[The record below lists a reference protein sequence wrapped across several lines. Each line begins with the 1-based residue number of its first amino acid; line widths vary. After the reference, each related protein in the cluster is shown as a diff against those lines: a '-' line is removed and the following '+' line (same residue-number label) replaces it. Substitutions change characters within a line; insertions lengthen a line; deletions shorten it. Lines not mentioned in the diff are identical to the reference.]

1 MQPWPSVSCG
11 KPFLRARRAG
21 EPRPSRPA
29 AGSHAACSRCEDAR
43 EAAAPQV
50 GSDLVPAA
58 GPAAAR
64 PDCPAPAQGAET
76 SLPGRGQGPAPLAL
90 REAPACPLRDL
101 PPLPSLAAC
110 LCHAFTCLTF
120 VGVFVAVGNRGVS
133 VWLPIVG
140 LPSWTSRVPHA
151 AARPQVPGPA
161 PGPADVRGVSEGGP
175 RMQSRPDPEMGCSP
189 HASSSRKRGVVGDGL
204 PSSAGLGPAGVCRG
218 SMGCGRELAL
228 IVHNTAEGHTLRDG
242 PCCAHAHAHS
252 HMCTCV
258 YVCVHVYTDGS
269 V

>member
-1 MQPWPSVSCG
+1 MQPWPSVSRG
-11 KPFLRARRAG
+11 KPFLRAGRAG

-29 AGSHAACSRCEDAR
+29 AGSHAAWSRCEDAR

-140 LPSWTSRVPHA
+140 LPSWTSAPRQGGQGPTCRSSA
-151 AARPQVPGPA
+151 AGPWTGARPCRCA
-161 PGPADVRGVSEGGP
+161 WSE
-175 RMQSRPDPEMGCSP
+175 
-189 HASSSRKRGVVGDGL
+189 
-204 PSSAGLGPAGVCRG
+204 
-218 SMGCGRELAL
+218 
-228 IVHNTAEGHTLRDG
+228 
-242 PCCAHAHAHS
+242 
-252 HMCTCV
+252 
-258 YVCVHVYTDGS
+258 
-269 V
+269 